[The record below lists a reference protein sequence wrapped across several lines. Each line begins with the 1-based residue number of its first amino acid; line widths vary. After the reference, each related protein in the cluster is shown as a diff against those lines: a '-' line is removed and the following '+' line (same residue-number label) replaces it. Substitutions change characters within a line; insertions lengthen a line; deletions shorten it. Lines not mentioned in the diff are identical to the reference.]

1 MLLDSGV
8 ATIWRGRNTAPPGG
22 KPVMEYDQRFFRSYY
37 GDKTVGFARF
47 WTAQAHDSQAN
58 FLVEICRNAGISTA
72 DRCQLAPYLDTGE
85 EGYYKILQVQHLL
98 DEDGLPVTDLTLERI
113 DAIDEP

>member
-1 MLLDSGV
+1 MLLDNGI
-8 ATIWRGRNTAPPGG
+8 ATVWRRELTSAPGDMP
-22 KPVMEYDQRFFRSYY
+22 MEKFSKEVFKSYY
-37 GDKTVGFARF
+37 GNKTVGYARY

-58 FLVEICRNAGISTA
+58 FLIEIQRNAGISTA
-72 DRCQLAPYLDTGE
+72 DRCQLEPFSDLEAT
-85 EGYYKILQVQHLL
+85 GYYKILQVQHLL